1 MSWSKSQKSAL
12 GIVAI
17 TSFLNPFLISSVN
30 IALPTIEKAFSM
42 NAVSLSWII
51 TAFLL
56 STAILLLPLGRWAD
70 LTGIKKVFK
79 NGVLLF
85 SSATLLC
92 ALAPGGWYLI
102 VFRFIQGIGGA
113 MVMSTAIL
121 VSMFPPQQRGQVLGI
136 SVASVY
142 LGLAMG
148 PFFGG
153 ILTQQLGWRSIF
165 YFSAFLGLGATIV
178 TFLYLGK
185 DLPSENTK
193 KISLRGSLVYAVAL
207 VLLVLGSSYIPS
219 LTGWLFLV
227 SGAVLLILF
236 FVIESRSA
244 FPVIDTTLFTR
255 NRLFAFSNLAALINY
270 SATFAIVFLISLYLQ
285 KIKQLTPQQAGT
297 ILLMQP
303 LMMTIFSP
311 IAGRISDKVQPRYLA
326 TAGMTL
332 CTLGLFAFGFLREN
346 TPIPVIVMLL
356 MGLGLGFALFSSPN
370 MNTIMS
376 SVNKQQ
382 YGIASGIS
390 ATMRIV
396 GQMVSMTI
404 VTFFYSI
411 YFGAQ
416 QVATVPNEVFI
427 RSTAST
433 FFIFAL
439 ISTSG
444 IWFSF
449 SRGNVKRCDTT
460 A

>member
-1 MSWSKSQKSAL
+1 MSWTKSQRSAL

-30 IALPTIEKAFSM
+30 IALPTIEKAFNM

-70 LTGIKKVFK
+70 LAGIKKVFK
-79 NGVLLF
+79 HGVLVF
-85 SSATLLC
+85 SAATLLC
-92 ALAPGGWYLI
+92 ALAPGGWFLI

-113 MVMSTAIL
+113 MVMSTGPAIL
-121 VSMFPPQQRGQVLGI
+121 VSMFPPQQRGKVLGI

-165 YFSAFLGLGATIV
+165 YFSAFLGLGATTI

-185 DLPSENTK
+185 DLPSETTK
-193 KISLRGSLVYAVAL
+193 KLSLRGSLVYAVAL

-227 SGAVLLILF
+227 SGVILLILF
-236 FVIESRSA
+236 FVIESRSS
-244 FPVIDTTLFTR
+244 FPVVDTTLFTC
-255 NRLFAFSNLAALINY
+255 NRLFAFSNMAALINY
-270 SATFAIVFLISLYLQ
+270 SATFAIVFLLSLYLQ

-311 IAGRISDKVQPRYLA
+311 IAGRLSDKIQPRYLA

-332 CTLGLFAFGFLREN
+332 CTLGLFAFGFLGEN
-346 TPIPVIVMLL
+346 TSITVIVMLL

-376 SVNKQQ
+376 SVNKHQ
-382 YGIASGIS
+382 YGVASGIS

-411 YFGAQ
+411 YFGVQ
-416 QVATVPNEVFI
+416 QVANVPNEVFI
-427 RSTAST
+427 RSTAAT
-433 FFIFAL
+433 FLVFAL

-449 SRGNVKRCDTT
+449 SRGNVKRTD

>member
-1 MSWSKSQKSAL
+1 
-12 GIVAI
+12 
-17 TSFLNPFLISSVN
+17 
-30 IALPTIEKAFSM
+30 
-42 NAVSLSWII
+42 
-51 TAFLL
+51 
-56 STAILLLPLGRWAD
+56 
-70 LTGIKKVFK
+70 
-79 NGVLLF
+79 
-85 SSATLLC
+85 
-92 ALAPGGWYLI
+92 
-102 VFRFIQGIGGA
+102 
-113 MVMSTAIL
+113 
-121 VSMFPPQQRGQVLGI
+121 
-136 SVASVY
+136 
-142 LGLAMG
+142 
-148 PFFGG
+148 
-153 ILTQQLGWRSIF
+153 
-165 YFSAFLGLGATIV
+165 
-178 TFLYLGK
+178 
-185 DLPSENTK
+185 
-193 KISLRGSLVYAVAL
+193 
-207 VLLVLGSSYIPS
+207 
-219 LTGWLFLV
+219 
-227 SGAVLLILF
+227 
-236 FVIESRSA
+236 
-244 FPVIDTTLFTR
+244 
-255 NRLFAFSNLAALINY
+255 
-270 SATFAIVFLISLYLQ
+270 
-285 KIKQLTPQQAGT
+285 
-297 ILLMQP
+297 
-303 LMMTIFSP
+303 MMTIFSP